1 MADTMMSK
9 PLDGAGLSVVN
20 SIITDRLSKKANTEA
35 VPTKTSQLT
44 NDSGFITGADV
55 PEGAAASTT
64 VPKMDGTATVGTE
77 MAFARGDHVHPT
89 DSTKLATNGDGSGVT
104 VSFNTAAERAGV
116 HSGDTL
122 SVAMGK
128 IAKYLADLGGLA
140 YKDAVALDDMDA
152 GIKASLSKADT
163 ALQSFTETDPTV
175 PAWAKTAS
183 KPAYTATEVGAIP
196 LAMADSF
203 AKKSDITG
211 AYIYKGSVAN
221 YAALPADNLSAG
233 DVYNVEDT
241 GMNYGWTGSGWDALG
256 GVFQLDPL
264 TEADITEIM
273 SGNVSPD
280 AEVPLV

>member
-20 SIITDRLSKKANTEA
+20 GIINDRLSKKADTGS

-55 PEGAAASTT
+55 PEGAVASNT
-64 VPKMDGTATVGTE
+64 VPKMDGAAAVGTE
-77 MAFARGDHVHPT
+77 TAFARGDHVHPT
-89 DSTKLATNGDGSGVT
+89 DSSRLAANGDGSAVT

-116 HSGDTL
+116 QSGDTL

-140 YKDAVALDDMDA
+140 YKDAVGASDLDA
-152 GIKASLSKADT
+152 AVQASLGKADT

-175 PAWAKTAS
+175 PAWAKEAS

-196 LAMADSF
+196 IALADTF
-203 AKKSDITG
+203 AKKSELAG

-221 YAALPADNLSAG
+221 YAALPAEGLTAG

-256 GVFQLDPL
+256 QMLQLEYL
-264 TEADITEIM
+264 TADEIESIM
-273 SGNVSPD
+273 
-280 AEVPLV
+280 AE